1 MEALKRLYV
10 RICRK
15 VGPGG
20 MTLSAWAWKHSL
32 DTGNVW
38 WRCKIDGLWLILF
51 SEANHCQ
58 RCYQL
63 NFRQVAVEKDS
74 G

>member
-38 WRCKIDGLWLILF
+38 WRNRIDGLFLF
-51 SEANHCQ
+51 FVGQANHCQ
-58 RCYQL
+58 SQFQREY
-63 NFRQVAVEKDS
+63 RDAS
-74 G
+74 